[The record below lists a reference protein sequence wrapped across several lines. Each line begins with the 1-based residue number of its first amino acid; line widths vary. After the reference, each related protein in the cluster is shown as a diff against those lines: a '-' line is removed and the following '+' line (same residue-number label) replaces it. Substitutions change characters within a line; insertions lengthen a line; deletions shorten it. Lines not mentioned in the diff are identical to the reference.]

1 MKLASVVVTIALAL
15 VACKKK
21 EAERAPSPP
30 PSPAATGSA
39 AGSREPAPKVV
50 ADGVTGGG
58 TVAQPRIGGDPS
70 EPRNALAL
78 SIDAVHENQ
87 KPTDKAPF
95 YAPGGKWTYLD
106 LKTPGGAIFTV
117 GVTVE
122 RQLKGDVAITMYGVR
137 AFAADPKQGAAVLEE
152 LAKALKVPVPPPAKA
167 AKPIKPLAMVAS
179 SMGGEL
185 GRNDD
190 GSFSDSGTW
199 RATKWTTERGDHA
212 AEVFFNFSLKDKK
225 AELSENDTDY
235 NADVIA
241 DLALALRDGGLGADG
256 K

>member
-1 MKLASVVVTIALAL
+1 
-15 VACKKK
+15 
-21 EAERAPSPP
+21 
-30 PSPAATGSA
+30 
-39 AGSREPAPKVV
+39 
-50 ADGVTGGG
+50 
-58 TVAQPRIGGDPS
+58 
-70 EPRNALAL
+70 
-78 SIDAVHENQ
+78 
-87 KPTDKAPF
+87 
-95 YAPGGKWTYLD
+95 
-106 LKTPGGAIFTV
+106 
-117 GVTVE
+117 
-122 RQLKGDVAITMYGVR
+122 
-137 AFAADPKQGAAVLEE
+137 
-152 LAKALKVPVPPPAKA
+152 
-167 AKPIKPLAMVAS
+167 MVAS

-225 AELSENDTDY
+225 AELSEKDTDY

>member
-1 MKLASVVVTIALAL
+1 MKLASVVVTLALAL

-21 EAERAPSPP
+21 EAERTPSPP
-30 PSPAATGSA
+30 PSPAPTGSA
-39 AGSREPAPKVV
+39 GSAEHAPKVV

-58 TVAQPRIGGDPS
+58 TVAQPRIGGDPN

-78 SIDAVHENQ
+78 SIDAIHENQ
-87 KPTDKAPF
+87 KPTNKPPF

-106 LKTPGGAIFTV
+106 LKTPGGAMFTV

-122 RQLKGDVAITMYGVR
+122 RELQSDVPITMYGVR

-185 GRNDD
+185 ARNDD
-190 GSFSDSGTW
+190 GSFSGAGTW
-199 RATKWTTERGDHA
+199 RATKWTTERAEHA

-225 AELSENDTDY
+225 AELSEKDTDY